1 MKKIY
6 LILLAAA
13 SFFFAP
19 TVEAQTI
26 AEYFEDE
33 FGSAP
38 HFSKEKEQYTI
49 NSATK
54 AAYRKSVS
62 DPYDDGTYW
71 IKLETFGTGS
81 AKKEVSSTP
90 SDIILVL
97 DLSSS
102 MDNDDLLY
110 NFRGRR
116 VHRIEALRTVI
127 EEFAQTVYEN
137 DYECRLTDTNYKGDR
152 IAIIGYNRNANF
164 ISTGGWVYIH
174 DVVNKTGD
182 TYSGSLITQIRGMSS
197 SRGTRPDHG
206 FEMAINEL
214 LDGSPSAKRDDAN
227 LTVLL
232 FTDGYPTD
240 GSGSGYGDANQS
252 SASSDHFDYPFASKA
267 LYYASRLKK
276 DFDAKLYS
284 VGLITSVN
292 RPNNPSGTGTTAWQ
306 YRNYCRVLQM
316 MDWISSNYKNA
327 DFDNNA
333 ISSLVIENGTYNG
346 RGTGTND
353 QQGVYTGNSVVR
365 PWRNDWAFNA
375 TGDAITLA
383 DFVPGTTTSDG
394 DKFTSDG
401 YCFIVDDNT
410 DFSDIFNAIAK
421 QTSGTANKDLGTAS
435 SNVDIISNSFVLPD
449 DVDASSVK
457 IFTANLTSITKAGGT
472 ITHPFEPD
480 ESVVYNF
487 APEILAPNNPYK
499 YTIYDADGNA
509 IGIQDIDANISVTL
523 DEEAQAITVTNFDY
537 ASNFCGPVY
546 KGDGETFD
554 HWQGVKII
562 IMIPIQANPDAVGG
576 PNVETNAEGSGLYD
590 KDKKPII
597 EFDSPTISLPV
608 NVYIEKKG
616 ITGRESAKFTIFRA
630 ALPDMSEWTEEQIA
644 EWDPNTYYD
653 KDDWDYVSTVF
664 VTNSP
669 DTEKSSAGYP
679 MVRVKSMPATML
691 DNNNQ
696 QIPLIYKISEE
707 PWSWSY
713 TPKTEPQ
720 FTVTSKIDNPFTFDN
735 EKKDNIDIEVRH
747 AESKVMNYFW
757 EGTTKR
763 YDDSKTNT
771 GRESSGPGGTTST
784 TNP

>member
-49 NSATK
+49 DSYTK

-102 MDNDDLLY
+102 MDNERLLY
-110 NFRGRR
+110 NFRGQR
-116 VHRIEALRTVI
+116 VHRIVALRTVI

-164 ISTGGWVYIH
+164 ITTGGWVYIK
-174 DVVNKTGD
+174 DVVSKDGD
-182 TYSGSLITQIRGMSS
+182 TYSGTLINQIRGMSCAQ
-197 SRGTRPDHG
+197 GTRPDHG
-206 FEMAINEL
+206 LDMALAEL
-214 LDGSPSAKRDDAN
+214 LDGQQRDDAK
-227 LTVLL
+227 LTALM

-240 GSGSGYGDANQS
+240 NNASNLGEPNNNGDSNK
-252 SASSDHFDYPFASKA
+252 FEFPFANKTLYYGSKIKA
-267 LYYASRLKK
+267 LGAS
-276 DFDAKLYS
+276 LYT
-284 VGLITSVN
+284 VGLITTVN
-292 RPNNPSGTGTTAWQ
+292 QADSWQ
-306 YRNYCRVLQM
+306 YHNYCRVVQM
-316 MDWISSNYKNA
+316 MDWLSSNYPNA
-327 DFDNNA
+327 KWANGVVTETTQGLA
-333 ISSLVIENGTYNG
+333 IEGASSTGSYYNG
-346 RGTGTND
+346 
-353 QQGVYTGNSVVR
+353 Y
-365 PWRNDWAFNA
+365 NA
-375 TGDAITLA
+375 TVTQLPNNGYPVYREPNIGEPWDNEWEYDDGDITLD
-383 DFVPGTTTSDG
+383 DFEPGTTTSDG

-401 YCFIVDDNT
+401 YCYIVDDNT

-449 DVDASSVK
+449 DIDASSVK

-480 ESVVYNF
+480 GSVVYNF

-523 DEEAQAITVTNFDY
+523 DEETQAITVTNFDY

-576 PNVETNAEGSGLYD
+576 PNVETNADGSGLFD
-590 KDKKPII
+590 KDNHPII
-597 EFDSPTISLPV
+597 KFDSPTISLPV

-630 ALPDMSEWTEEQIA
+630 ELPDMSEWTEEQIA
-644 EWDPNTYYD
+644 QWDPNTYYD
-653 KDDWDYVSTVF
+653 EDDWDYVSTVF

-679 MVRVKSMPATML
+679 MVRVKSMPSTML
-691 DNNNQ
+691 DKNNQ

-720 FTVTSKIDNPFTFDN
+720 FTVTTKIDNPFTFDN

-771 GRESSGPGGTTST
+771 GPGRESSGSGGTTST